1 MADPRGLRGHL
12 EQQRGLA
19 DAGLTGQQDRGPGHQ
34 TAAEHPVE
42 LGHAAGA
49 RVGVLGRHVADADA
63 LQRELV
69 ESIGRTLEQSGGNIT
84 VRTTKQRNAARI
96 EISGDEPRAY
106 GSPSAEPECLTVPL
120 AGGNAPE

>member
-1 MADPRGLRGHL
+1 MLNLLEVIRAALDELAPRL
-12 EQQRGLA
+12 EG
-19 DAGLTGQQDRGPGHQ
+19 
-34 TAAEHPVE
+34 
-42 LGHAAGA
+42 
-49 RVGVLGRHVADADA
+49 RVVDIEMPRLFVVADADA

-96 EISGDEPRAY
+96 EISGEEPRAH
-106 GSPSAEPECLTVPL
+106 GSPPTEPECLTVPL